1 MICLDLQGLG
11 QLGPK
16 LLMKEQGTRNK
27 EQEKYGDV
35 QNVPGWSRTTGFL
48 TVHSILAVI
57 TGWDD
62 LP

>member
-1 MICLDLQGLG
+1 
-11 QLGPK
+11 
-16 LLMKEQGTRNK
+16 MKEQGTRNK